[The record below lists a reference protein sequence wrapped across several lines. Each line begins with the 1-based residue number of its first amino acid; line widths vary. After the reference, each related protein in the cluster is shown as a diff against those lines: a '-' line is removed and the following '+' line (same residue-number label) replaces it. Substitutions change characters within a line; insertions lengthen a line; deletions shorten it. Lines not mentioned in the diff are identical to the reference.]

1 MKKLVKRVEIY
12 IAADGKEFL
21 NLSDCLFYEKHTM
34 KSVMRKTWI
43 DKHYNDFIK
52 NTLHFAELARKNGKF
67 SGYLL
72 DNMKDTFVHG
82 DILIRQR
89 KGRTTIIN
97 IRTGKCGKS
106 ICSNPEYFDEIT
118 GFAVAWAR
126 YKGEEVPDYI

>member
-89 KGRTTIIN
+89 KL
-97 IRTGKCGKS
+97 KAKL
-106 ICSNPEYFDEIT
+106 
-118 GFAVAWAR
+118 
-126 YKGEEVPDYI
+126 